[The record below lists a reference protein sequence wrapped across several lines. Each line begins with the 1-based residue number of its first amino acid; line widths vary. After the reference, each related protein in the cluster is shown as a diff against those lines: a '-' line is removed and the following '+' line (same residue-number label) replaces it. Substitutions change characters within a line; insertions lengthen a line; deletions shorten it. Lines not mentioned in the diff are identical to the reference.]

1 MKIEVRLR
9 FDIDEEE
16 TDYKGQ
22 ELLDN
27 IRENIEEVIVQE
39 SVNGG
44 KVVEVKFIEENKGE
58 I

>member
-1 MKIEVRLR
+1 MKVEVRLQ

-44 KVVEVKFIEENKGE
+44 KVVEVKFVEENKGE
-58 I
+58 

>member
-1 MKIEVRLR
+1 MKVEVRLR

-44 KVVEVKFIEENKGE
+44 KVVEVKFIEEE
-58 I
+58 

>member
-1 MKIEVRLR
+1 MKVEVTIR

-22 ELLDN
+22 KLLDN
-27 IRENIEEVIVQE
+27 VRENIEEVIVQE

-44 KVVEVKFIEENKGE
+44 KVIEVKFVEEDKGE
-58 I
+58 

>member
-1 MKIEVRLR
+1 MRVEVRLQV
-9 FDIDEEE
+9 DIDEEE

-39 SVNGG
+39 SVTGG
-44 KVVEVKFIEENKGE
+44 KVVEVKFIKEE
-58 I
+58 